1 MSDPNWQPPQAGDPG
16 TPRDVNRESDV
27 VWDGRDT
34 AKYAGQ
40 EPETNEDAANDQ
52 QNQPT
57 KATKAAKRTTAR
69 RDNDAQ
75 E

>member
-1 MSDPNWQPPQAGDPG
+1 MSDPNWQQPQAGDPG

-34 AKYAGQ
+34 EKYAGQ
-40 EPETNEDAANDQ
+40 EPETNEDAANEQ
-52 QNQPT
+52 RTQPR
-57 KATKAAKRTTAR
+57 KAAKKAAAKGNS
-69 RDNDAQ
+69 DSQ